1 MGGCEESGPAKVV
14 YRLRGRDWRGTR
26 RWAGGSWIWSIT
38 GLVIQS
44 ACVGNRDTDDSRE
57 VRIQVVSSLSWGVL
71 GAEGI
76 GVAVRL
82 RAEREGARFI
92 VVVSHGVEMPDVG
105 GVMVHVVLL
114 RILWNAWSS
123 LLRFLF
129 STVLM
134 PRPISEGL
142 SGDAGDVSG

>member
-1 MGGCEESGPAKVV
+1 M
-14 YRLRGRDWRGTR
+14 
-26 RWAGGSWIWSIT
+26 
-38 GLVIQS
+38 IQS
-44 ACVGNRDTDDSRE
+44 ACVGNRETDDSRE
-57 VRIQVVSSLSWGVL
+57 VRIQVVSSLSWGIF

-76 GVAVRL
+76 GVAGRL
-82 RAEREGARFI
+82 RAKRDAVRFI

-123 LLRFLF
+123 LLRLLF

-134 PRPISEGL
+134 PSPISEGL
-142 SGDAGDVSG
+142 SGDAGGVSG